1 MKIKT
6 KLVLWYTLII
16 AVVLAAVLVF
26 IMSAGGEILFASAE
40 NLLRSSTQKMAGEVE
55 WEDGELEIGDDFM
68 FSINGAQMLVY
79 SGGALAAGQ
88 LPRRFSAG

>member
-16 AVVLAAVLVF
+16 AVMLAAVLVF

-40 NLLRSSTQKMAGEVE
+40 NLLRSSTGKTAS
-55 WEDGELEIGDDFM
+55 LK
-68 FSINGAQMLVY
+68 
-79 SGGALAAGQ
+79 
-88 LPRRFSAG
+88 